1 MKSNIYTRK
10 GDSGM
15 TSLATGERVR
25 KDSLRL
31 ECYGTIDEL
40 NSHLGLLLAEV
51 EEEAARQRLVGI
63 QNTLFVIGAVL
74 ASPGRNDTPC
84 PITGNTI
91 ERLEHDI
98 DATAEGL
105 PAWRGFTLPGGC
117 RAAAQAHVCRTVCR
131 RAERRMLAL
140 QAVEDVQPQLL
151 AYINRLSDFLYTLA
165 CNLNRIS
172 GTEEILW
179 DKTIVV

>member
-51 EEEAARQRLVGI
+51 EEEDTRQRLVGI

-117 RAAAQAHVCRTVCR
+117 RAAEQAHVCRTVCR

-151 AYINRLSDFLYTLA
+151 AYINRLSDYLYTLA

>member
-51 EEEAARQRLVGI
+51 EEEGIRQRIANI

-131 RAERRMLAL
+131 RAERRILAL
-140 QAVEDVQPQLL
+140 QPEAAIEETLL
-151 AYINRLSDFLYTLA
+151 AYVNRLSDYLFVLA
-165 CNLNRIS
+165 RKLNRDAGQPELFWQKAS
-172 GTEEILW
+172 E
-179 DKTIVV
+179 

>member
-1 MKSNIYTRK
+1 MQTK
-10 GDSGM
+10 
-15 TSLATGERVR
+15 TSLSTGERVR
-25 KDSLRL
+25 KNDARI
-31 ECYGTIDEL
+31 ETCGTLDEL
-40 NSHLGLLLAEV
+40 SSHLGLLLAEV
-51 EEEAARQRLVGI
+51 EEEGTRQRIVNI

-140 QAVEDVQPQLL
+140 QAVEAVQPQLL
-151 AYINRLSDFLYTLA
+151 AYINRLSDYLYTLA